1 MGQAGWISKERK
13 VVLLEQANGSLDWDA
28 GLSVGIPEIDK
39 EHQAFISQV
48 NELNR
53 AIENRVKLSAI
64 RKKMQLI
71 LEDWKLHYSREEA
84 LLRQLHYPDA
94 DEHAK
99 QHEQVNRQLHAIMA
113 EVEHATFGY
122 EWISASLKVRDT
134 LLEHLMEEDMQYRD
148 HCSAK
153 SADFSCHAKDCAE

>member
-1 MGQAGWISKERK
+1 ME
-13 VVLLEQANGSLDWDA
+13 WDA
-28 GLSVGIPEIDK
+28 SLSVGIVDIDR
-39 EHQAFISQV
+39 EHQAFVLQV
-48 NELNR
+48 NDLNR
-53 AIENRVKLSAI
+53 SIENRIKLSAI

-99 QHEQVNRQLHAIMA
+99 KHEQVNRQLHAIMA

-134 LLEHLMEEDMQYRD
+134 LLAHLMEEDMQYRD
-148 HCSAK
+148 LRSVESTGSSCQ
-153 SADFSCHAKDCAE
+153 ADN

>member
-1 MGQAGWISKERK
+1 VEQSNGHLGWDK
-13 VVLLEQANGSLDWDA
+13 SLN
-28 GLSVGIPEIDK
+28 VGIAEIDR
-39 EHQAFISQV
+39 EHQAFVLQV

-53 AIENRVKLSAI
+53 AIENRIKLSAI

-71 LEDWKLHYSREEA
+71 LQDWKLHYSREEA

-99 QHEQVNRQLHAIMA
+99 KHEQVNRQLHAIMA

-122 EWISASLKVRDT
+122 EWISASLKVRDA
-134 LLEHLMEEDMQYRD
+134 LLDHLTEEDMKYRD
-148 HCSAK
+148 HCSGK
-153 SADFSCHAKDCAE
+153 SVDSSCHAENALE

>member
-1 MGQAGWISKERK
+1 
-13 VVLLEQANGSLDWDA
+13 LEQVNGSPGGDA
-28 GLSVGIPEIDK
+28 NLSVGIAEIDA

-48 NELNR
+48 SELNK
-53 AIENRVKLSAI
+53 AVENRFKLSAI

-84 LLRQLHYPDA
+84 MFRQLHYPDA

-99 QHEQVNRQLHAIMA
+99 KHEQVNRQLHAIMA
-113 EVEHATFGY
+113 ELEHATFGY
-122 EWISASLKVRDT
+122 EWISASLKVRDA

-148 HCSAK
+148 HCSTK
-153 SADFSCHAKDCAE
+153 FIDSSSHTENCPE